1 MTEFE
6 KSINII
12 AQVGVEFC
20 KIIQEMFSGI
30 NNLGKE
36 NISKKGW
43 FLQQYPDKPWRNF
56 ETNCSCE
63 NDIPCHDC
71 AWWDTDYE
79 IKDEENQEG

>member
-6 KSINII
+6 KSINVI
-12 AQVGVEFC
+12 AQAGIEFY
-20 KIIQEMFSGI
+20 KKIQETFSEI
-30 NNLGKE
+30 SNLGKE
-36 NISKKGW
+36 NTSKKDW

-56 ETNCSCE
+56 EKDCICE

-79 IKDEENQEG
+79 VEDGEN